1 MTYSLLEFAKESVED
16 IVVLPEQADLETVRP
31 ALTTEPATQPPQKKE
46 VLSKQA
52 KRKLAGRTSE
62 S

>member
-1 MTYSLLEFAKESVED
+1 MLDTPMTYSLLEFAKESAED
-16 IVVLPEQADLETVRP
+16 IVVLPDQVEAERP
-31 ALTTEPATQPPQKKE
+31 AHTTQPTQKRKE

-52 KRKLAGRTSE
+52 KRKLASRTSE